1 MIVNVLLVGNG
12 AREHALAEWITRS
25 PDARLFSWMH
35 AKNPG
40 IAACSQ
46 KYMLGKLDDF
56 DALKQF
62 IDEARP
68 TIAIIG
74 PEAPLGAGI
83 VDFLH
88 GFHIRCVGPT
98 RVLAQVETSKSFLR
112 DLMKKYQIKGLPLY
126 QVFTHEK
133 GLEFFMQQLPGIVI
147 KPDGLTGG
155 KGVKVQGDH
164 FHDIQ
169 EALDYCKELF
179 ARQETVVV
187 EEKLEGEEFSLQC
200 LTDGKTVLAMPPAQ
214 DHKRAYKN
222 DTGPNTG
229 GMGSYT
235 CANHLLPFLT
245 KGHIQ
250 EAVAITE
257 HVIHALTKET
267 GEHYKGILY
276 GGFML
281 TNKGVKLIEYNARFG
296 DPEAMNVLPIITT
309 DFVKVADALTK
320 GKLDTITLA
329 FAQKATVCKYLVPEG
344 YPTHPVKG
352 EIIDI
357 SDIARCRKKAHLY
370 YAAVEEHNGKLV
382 MGSSRAIAM
391 VGIAP
396 TLEEA
401 EKIAQDA
408 ASKVKGKVFFREDI
422 GTRALVQKRVDHMNN
437 IMKSGAKDT
446 ERTVNK
452 TKSNKTERKRP

>member
-1 MIVNVLLVGNG
+1 MVHVLLVGNG

-25 PDARLFSWMH
+25 PDATLFSWMH
-35 AKNPG
+35 ANNPG
-40 IAACSQ
+40 IIACSQ

-56 DALKQF
+56 DKLKEF
-62 IDEARP
+62 IDEVMP
-68 TIAIIG
+68 EIAVIG
-74 PEAPLGAGI
+74 PEAPLAAGI

-88 GFHIRCVGPT
+88 GFHIRCIGPT

-112 DLMKKYQIKGLPLY
+112 DLMKKYQIKGLPAY
-126 QVFTHEK
+126 KVFSHDA
-133 GLEFFMQQLPGIVI
+133 GLEFFMQQLSGIVV

-179 ARQETVVV
+179 AKQETVVV
-187 EEKLEGEEFSLQC
+187 EEKLDGEEFSLQC

-214 DHKRAYKN
+214 DHKRAYSN

-229 GMGSYT
+229 GMGSYS
-235 CANHLLPFLT
+235 CADHLLPFL
-245 KGHIQ
+245 KKEHIQ
-250 EAVAITE
+250 EAVTITE
-257 HVIHALTKET
+257 QVAHALTKET

-281 TNKGVKLIEYNARFG
+281 TNTGVKLIEYNARFG
-296 DPEAMNVLPIITT
+296 DPEAMNVLPIIKN

-352 EIIDI
+352 AVIDI
-357 SDIARCRKKAHLY
+357 SACGKKARKY
-370 YAAVEEHNGKLV
+370 YASVDEHNGKLI
-382 MGSSRAIAM
+382 MSSSRAIAM

-396 TLEEA
+396 SIEEA
-401 EKIAQDA
+401 EKIVQDA
-408 ASKVKGKVFFREDI
+408 VSKVKGKVFFREDI
-422 GTRALVQKRVDHMNN
+422 GTKELLKKRVDHMN
-437 IMKSGAKDT
+437 KLLK
-446 ERTVNK
+446 VK
-452 TKSNKTERKRP
+452 TKTTKESKEP